1 MKRGIM
7 ILMLFT
13 GFAGKAQA
21 LKDLLY
27 SGKLKSDSNTVV
39 KKTDALSTKIDTTQK
54 KADQA
59 KVIATPATDSAKRAG
74 SQTAITDAVKV
85 DSVATVV
92 NTTAVPKNNNK
103 IWKDFTDSLVKAMQ
117 ADVLSSKKTR
127 KDNYYVTVDYEADVN
142 GQVNVTNVTVLPENA
157 YLQDQVKQRLSLTP
171 PQLTPVVD
179 STNKTRKVKRKYNF
193 TITKE

>member
-1 MKRGIM
+1 M
-7 ILMLFT
+7 
-13 GFAGKAQA
+13 
-21 LKDLLY
+21 
-27 SGKLKSDSNTVV
+27 
-39 KKTDALSTKIDTTQK
+39 
-54 KADQA
+54 
-59 KVIATPATDSAKRAG
+59 
-74 SQTAITDAVKV
+74 
-85 DSVATVV
+85 
-92 NTTAVPKNNNK
+92 
-103 IWKDFTDSLVKAMQ
+103 VKAMQ

>member
-27 SGKLKSDSNTVV
+27 SGKLKNDSNTVV

-59 KVIATPATDSAKRAG
+59 KAIATPATDSAKRAG

-92 NTTAVPKNNNK
+92 NTTAVSKNNNK